1 MDTSHSATGAT
12 GVIKPR
18 KLDFNLA
25 DDTII
30 DLSAIYNIMYNAAES
45 QGLNS
50 QDVIADGV
58 ENWLKKV

>member
-1 MDTSHSATGAT
+1 MDPLYGAKSH
-12 GVIKPR
+12 KPVH
-18 KLDFNLA
+18 KPDFNLT

-30 DLSAIYNIMYNAAES
+30 DLSAVHNILFNAAES

-58 ENWLKKV
+58 ENWLKRV